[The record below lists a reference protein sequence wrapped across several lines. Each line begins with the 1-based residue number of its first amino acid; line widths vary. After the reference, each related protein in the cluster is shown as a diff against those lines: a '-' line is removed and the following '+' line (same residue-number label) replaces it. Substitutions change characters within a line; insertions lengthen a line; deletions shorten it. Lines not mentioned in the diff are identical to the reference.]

1 MNQVFHFS
9 RPQVSS
15 LHTPQ
20 PSKNHKSTQN
30 RGAPVNRNALDAFQ
44 SFLEQ
49 FPGTDEREA
58 QILLA
63 ARSECRPGDSRHPG
77 LFQQK
82 LLYFFRGEPRIF
94 DVYPRVECTI
104 WRLAAKSGN
113 LIEPGDKL
121 IPPFAV

>member
-9 RPQVSS
+9 RSHVSF

-58 QILLA
+58 QIFFATQTEGRPSNSGHACLL
-63 ARSECRPGDSRHPG
+63 
-77 LFQQK
+77 QQK
-82 LLYFFRGEPRIF
+82 PLYFFRGEPRIF
-94 DVYPRVECTI
+94 DVYPRVESTI
-104 WRLAAKSGN
+104 WRLAAKSRD
-113 LIEPGDKL
+113 LI
-121 IPPFAV
+121 